1 LMEGKGI
8 VFIFSFLLIYNTVF
22 YTVWKPYFSFL
33 KNTDDPTASL
43 RKTSTSE
50 KQLDAVKK
58 QYPGSTTAME
68 GDDLIEGKGIVFF
81 SIFL

>member
-8 VFIFSFLLIYNTVF
+8 VFIFRFPLIYNTGF
-22 YTVWKPYFSFL
+22 YKSWKPYFSFL

-50 KQLDAVKK
+50 KQLDAVRK
-58 QYPGSTTAME
+58 QSPGSTTAME
-68 GDDLIEGKGIVFF
+68 GDDLIEGNGKR
-81 SIFL
+81 